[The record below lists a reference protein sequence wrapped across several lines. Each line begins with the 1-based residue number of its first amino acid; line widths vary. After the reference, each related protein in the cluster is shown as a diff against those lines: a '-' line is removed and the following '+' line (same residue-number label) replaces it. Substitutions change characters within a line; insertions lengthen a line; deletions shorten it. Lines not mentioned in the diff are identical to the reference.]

1 MFNILILIIKVV
13 IVVITTCILCLI
25 WNRKNIVLDYIFKSS
40 PTNSIQILKPIYTL
54 GIATFLLIILV
65 GIIYVL
71 FKRRDLKMQKRK
83 KENKDY
89 YMYHYYKKEIDKKT
103 NIERYYFKSMGFSCQ
118 DFENNKDTLEV
129 VLNSEIINIEYGKNT
144 KTIIVTARTLKSLVS
159 RIFTFS
165 EEDDY
170 LTNIINLLCVG
181 QTGSGKTYFLKILL
195 ANLLIQ
201 NKNAKLYLC
210 DFKNYD
216 FSELKD
222 SKRYFGYTDVV
233 KGIKEVYEIFN
244 QRLRSNQQVEYE
256 PIILYI
262 DEYSAFLSNTGKEAD
277 SIQKMMSEILFM
289 GRSYKI
295 LPIIGLQRADSILFK
310 NGSRDQFKTIVAL
323 GNLSKEQK
331 NMLFP
336 DFKDNMNR
344 TNGIGEGYVYQDGQ
358 DFLQLIK
365 VKQVSEFEEDII
377 INVLK
382 NGLDK

>member
-181 QTGSGKTYFLKILL
+181 QTGSGKTYFLKF
-195 ANLLIQ
+195 
-201 NKNAKLYLC
+201 Y
-210 DFKNYD
+210 
-216 FSELKD
+216 
-222 SKRYFGYTDVV
+222 
-233 KGIKEVYEIFN
+233 
-244 QRLRSNQQVEYE
+244 
-256 PIILYI
+256 
-262 DEYSAFLSNTGKEAD
+262 
-277 SIQKMMSEILFM
+277 
-289 GRSYKI
+289 
-295 LPIIGLQRADSILFK
+295 
-310 NGSRDQFKTIVAL
+310 
-323 GNLSKEQK
+323 
-331 NMLFP
+331 
-336 DFKDNMNR
+336 
-344 TNGIGEGYVYQDGQ
+344 
-358 DFLQLIK
+358 
-365 VKQVSEFEEDII
+365 
-377 INVLK
+377 
-382 NGLDK
+382 

>member
-262 DEYSAFLSNTGKEAD
+262 DEYSAFLSNSGKEAD

-365 VKQVSEFEEDII
+365 VEQVSEFEEDII